1 MTDGGVRVL
10 LYHVADDAAGIEA
23 AYHEASERLAGT
35 PGLLGNELL
44 RSVHAENG
52 FVVVSSWADL
62 AAFDAWE
69 QGAGHKDQTAPL
81 RPYRDLSL
89 ARPFAVYRVA
99 ATHSVPGAP

>member
-10 LYHVADDAAGIEA
+10 LYHLADDAAGIEA
-23 AYHEASERLAGT
+23 AYHEASRRLEGV

-52 FVVVSSWADL
+52 FVVVSSWTDL

-69 QGAGHKDQTAPL
+69 RGAGHKEQTAPL

-89 ARPFAVYRVA
+89 DRPFAVYRVA
-99 ATHSVPGAP
+99 ATHTAS

>member
-23 AYHEASERLAGT
+23 AYHEASRRLAGV
-35 PGLLGNELL
+35 PGLVSDELL

-52 FVVVSSWADL
+52 FVVVSSWTDL

-69 QGAGHKDQTAPL
+69 QGAGHKEQTAPL

-89 ARPFAVYRVA
+89 ARPFGVYRVA
-99 ATHSVPGAP
+99 AAHRAP

>member
-1 MTDGGVRVL
+1 M
-10 LYHVADDAAGIEA
+10 
-23 AYHEASERLAGT
+23 
-35 PGLLGNELL
+35 
-44 RSVHAENG
+44 
-52 FVVVSSWADL
+52 VVSSWADL

-99 ATHSVPGAP
+99 ATRSGPDAP